1 MSDATR
7 SSEAVPKLMLQA
19 DALCIPLKV
28 ERESSAGL
36 KRPQMQ
42 YQAIRWSK
50 QAAQR
55 YEWAARDLDRKESRD
70 AARKLL
76 NDLGVSDET
85 LRQLM
90 HKTLIQVSIPWGE
103 KGQTS
108 DSWQTAE
115 SDNWEERIMPWELLL
130 MQGMRSLD
138 ENVQVPCVVRRLCV
152 QNANEDSN
160 AARKPP
166 TKAILVTNC
175 RRRDNDAVI
184 ASFEHERS
192 VLETRLPHI
201 AIERIND
208 VTRKLIEDSVKFPAK
223 DAFLH
228 FIAEQRQL
236 TENGSKGV
244 SQVWLPQAEGQEDWA
259 DYSIAAK
266 SLGEARPRLLA
277 LSFDYSGPRLAAL
290 AVAHGAQ
297 AAIGF
302 QDSVSEELRV
312 NFFARF
318 YEEMAQTGGLGLA
331 QAFQVALKDVNPLL
345 RGTGIIL
352 WSRSDLVPPLASYGR
367 GILTPRRGAK
377 QLTKSAKAGKP
388 DEMAPA
394 PPPAA
399 SPPAEAAPR
408 SDEAISAIRAALWLG
423 SQPEIRTKSRLNYA
437 MMHNQPSWDQ
447 VYPYPDP
454 SGPLFDAFTLRRPA
468 ELARRSG
475 NDTPMALVRVTLQS
489 GDVSSAW
496 TRLVPLNRD
505 STPLARDI
513 RVPLTSAL
521 ARTLRESIHTLVD
534 MEISVDGVPVF
545 HECRSVTLQAV
556 DEWQDDGVAT
566 FWLPSF
572 VQPRDPAISALV
584 RDARHILGALAD
596 DYHAAFDGYQSDD
609 PARVDLQAQAL
620 WAAVMQHWS
629 VAYINPPPSF
639 TTQSQRLRR
648 PGDVLA
654 ERAGTCIDLALL
666 FAAALEYVD
675 IEPLL
680 VLAPG
685 HAYVAYCRKPREE
698 GRELFTKNNV
708 TANAAE
714 PEAGEAVLSEA
725 AALGSSAMA
734 SASGERSLPP
744 WAYDQRQHR
753 QIVKALKEGDI
764 AALEA
769 TYLTRLMP
777 FSAALAEGASKLGRR
792 IDFDCLLDVRRA
804 RQCHVTPLPLIYD
817 AVK

>member
-90 HKTLIQVSIPWGE
+90 HKTLIQVSIPWYAKDGSA
-103 KGQTS
+103 KSFQN
-108 DSWQTAE
+108 AE
-115 SDNWEERIMPWELLL
+115 RANWEERILPWELLL

-138 ENVQVPCVVRRLCV
+138 DNVQVPCVVRQLCL
-152 QNANEDSN
+152 QNAKTGSN
-160 AARKPP
+160 PAGKPP
-166 TKAILVTNC
+166 SRANLVTNC
-175 RRRDNDAVI
+175 RRRDNAAVV

-192 VLETRLPHI
+192 VLEKRLPQ
-201 AIERIND
+201 IEIKPYKD
-208 VTRKLIEDSVKFPAK
+208 LSSEGFGKSGSLKAGDSL
-223 DAFLH
+223 LH
-228 FIAEQRQL
+228 LIAEQRQL
-236 TENGSKGV
+236 MEDGSKSV
-244 SQVWLPQAEGQEDWA
+244 SQIWLPNSDGREDWA
-259 DYSIAAK
+259 DYSLAAK
-266 SLGEARPRLLA
+266 VLGKASPRLLG
-277 LSFDYSGPRLAAL
+277 LSFDHSGPRLAAL

-318 YEEMAQTGGLGLA
+318 YEELANTGGLGLA

-367 GILTPRRGAK
+367 GILTPRLGAK

-388 DEMAPA
+388 DEMASA

-399 SPPAEAAPR
+399 SPPSEAAPR

-468 ELARRSG
+468 EM
-475 NDTPMALVRVTLQS
+475 T
-489 GDVSSAW
+489 
-496 TRLVPLNRD
+496 
-505 STPLARDI
+505 
-513 RVPLTSAL
+513 
-521 ARTLRESIHTLVD
+521 H
-534 MEISVDGVPVF
+534 
-545 HECRSVTLQAV
+545 
-556 DEWQDDGVAT
+556 
-566 FWLPSF
+566 
-572 VQPRDPAISALV
+572 
-584 RDARHILGALAD
+584 
-596 DYHAAFDGYQSDD
+596 
-609 PARVDLQAQAL
+609 
-620 WAAVMQHWS
+620 
-629 VAYINPPPSF
+629 
-639 TTQSQRLRR
+639 
-648 PGDVLA
+648 
-654 ERAGTCIDLALL
+654 
-666 FAAALEYVD
+666 
-675 IEPLL
+675 
-680 VLAPG
+680 
-685 HAYVAYCRKPREE
+685 
-698 GRELFTKNNV
+698 
-708 TANAAE
+708 
-714 PEAGEAVLSEA
+714 
-725 AALGSSAMA
+725 
-734 SASGERSLPP
+734 P
-744 WAYDQRQHR
+744 WPWCA
-753 QIVKALKEGDI
+753 
-764 AALEA
+764 
-769 TYLTRLMP
+769 
-777 FSAALAEGASKLGRR
+777 
-792 IDFDCLLDVRRA
+792 
-804 RQCHVTPLPLIYD
+804 
-817 AVK
+817 